1 MMIRRLNFVR
11 TLLLSFASLCLIRS
25 ALAADQFPYQAVVVG
40 EQAEIRCGPGQQ
52 FYVTSM
58 ANMNDQVTVHRH
70 DHGGW
75 YMISPP
81 AGSFSWI
88 EASLVN
94 PLGNNRGL
102 VTISPGSGQRNRA
115 IVRIG
120 STLSDD
126 HSFFG
131 RELSNGD
138 EVTILGEKILTGK
151 SGGVRMLKIV
161 PPAQEFR
168 WIKGEFLVPMSRQIQ
183 QQLAVDPYQVPP
195 EHRQRQALLLP
206 SETTLVAAEFPA
218 PKMEAPRPDAL
229 IATADAQNSVPEMKT
244 ASLPV
249 VTTGDVPEVVTSPS
263 TAPSTAQRQQEFD
276 QLERLHRNFVDM
288 LALDPSEW
296 ELDSIAQS
304 LSELQ
309 KSADPH
315 IAHLAAERLKA
326 VAQRQKIAGHYRRF
340 IQVSAETSRRDA
352 QLLAQRADFQSD
364 RMEAP
369 PVFRAPVEGSP
380 EMRSVPVPQPEF
392 PAVGPQISSVPA
404 ASMPTPALS
413 TPVPATPSPEGVT
426 PQLNGAGII
435 QPIQAPPGFPKFIL
449 TAPDGRMLAY
459 VEPGAG
465 VSLESWVGKQ
475 AGIIG
480 LRSREENYG
489 ADLIR
494 AQKIVPVKLS
504 P

>member
-1 MMIRRLNFVR
+1 MMIRRLNFAQ
-11 TLLLSFASLCLIRS
+11 TLLLSLTSLFVVRS

-40 EQAEIRCGPGQQ
+40 EQAEVRCGPGQQ
-52 FYVTSM
+52 FYVTSL

-88 EASLVN
+88 DARLVN

-138 EVTILGEKILTGK
+138 EVTILGEKVLAGK
-151 SGGVRMLKIV
+151 SGGVRMLKIA

-206 SETTLVAAEFPA
+206 AETTLVAAEFPA

-229 IATADAQNSVPEMKT
+229 IETADAKSPVLEMKT
-244 ASLPV
+244 ALLPSSM
-249 VTTGDVPEVVTSPS
+249 TGDVPELVTSPS
-263 TAPSTAQRQQEFD
+263 AAQRQQEFD
-276 QLERLHRNFVDM
+276 QLEKLHRNFVDM
-288 LALDPSEW
+288 MALDPSEW
-296 ELDSIAQS
+296 ELDPIAQS

-315 IAHLAAERLKA
+315 IAHLAAERLKT

-352 QLLAQRADFQSD
+352 QLLAQRADFQTD
-364 RMEAP
+364 RLEAP
-369 PVFRAPVEGSP
+369 PVFQAPMEGSP
-380 EMRSVPVPQPEF
+380 EMQSVPVPQPEF

-404 ASMPTPALS
+404 ASVPPGSMLSPAI
-413 TPVPATPSPEGVT
+413 PSPEGVT

-435 QPIQAPPGFPKFIL
+435 QPVQAPPGFPKFIL

-465 VSLESWVGKQ
+465 VSLESWIGKQ